1 MCRHGCAAQGP
12 ASEYKADIAQK
23 PEYVCFGAEAG
34 VLFSALPKHKN
45 KEWTD
50 AQ

>member
-23 PEYVCFGAEAG
+23 PEYVCFGAI
-34 VLFSALPKHKN
+34 LLKN
-45 KEWTD
+45 SSVAT
-50 AQ
+50 QVVR